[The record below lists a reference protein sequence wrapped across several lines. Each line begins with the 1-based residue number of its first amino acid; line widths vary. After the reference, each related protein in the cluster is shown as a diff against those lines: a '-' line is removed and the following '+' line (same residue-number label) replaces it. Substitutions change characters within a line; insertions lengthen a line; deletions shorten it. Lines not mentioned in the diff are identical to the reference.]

1 MPALEGVDAFG
12 VGALWSSPT
21 QIMST
26 EKRPKIASFAVAAS
40 AILCLFIYS
49 LDEPKPLSSD
59 EAETLSSVSLMPVGG
74 RIEIHSEGS
83 RLVRV
88 EPRDDEEVRGG
99 EPIES
104 MIEVEE
110 PDAIDV
116 AEAQASEARAAQTLR
131 IIAMAQH
138 RFQEARTV
146 DINCDHLGEFG
157 YLAELTGTAELRSG
171 GSNSTQDVSELN
183 AFLPPNFAEMV
194 STSEGGACELG
205 GYLFAVY
212 LPATP
217 TFSGEVTGPRR
228 GPPRRQRRV
237 RPRPQPER
245 PAMVRLRLAVLA
257 SPRRPAE
264 RLLPRQPPAL
274 QLSTPNGPECPAA
287 LHRRRPRAPLGR
299 RLRHA
304 PTCRAR
310 PAAKRPA
317 TGTPGSPSGLSL
329 DAGQGRPARALQGP
343 APRVP
348 PPAVPR
354 RLTHQLP

>member
-205 GYLFAVY
+205 GYLFAWY

-217 TFSGEVTGPRR
+217 TFSGEVTGLAEALHGGSGESIPDPNQSALRWCAYAWPTSETFPARR
-228 GPPRRQRRV
+228 
-237 RPRPQPER
+237 
-245 PAMVRLRLAVLA
+245 AFFLDA
-257 SPRRPAE
+257 SG
-264 RLLPRQPPAL
+264 LG
-274 QLSTPNGPECPAA
+274 LSTPNGPDAPQQYIGAA
-287 LHRRRPRAPLGR
+287 
-299 RLRHA
+299 HA
-304 PTCRAR
+304 PSWDAAYAR
-310 PAAKRPA
+310 PDM
-317 TGTPGSPSGLSL
+317 SGQVGGEETC
-329 DAGQGRPARALQGP
+329 DENVWKP
-343 APRVP
+343 
-348 PPAVPR
+348 
-354 RLTHQLP
+354 